1 MDFPSLLTGIALG
14 IGLAFALVVITERSR
29 S

>member
-14 IGLAFALVVITERSR
+14 IGLAFALVAYSDRGQV
-29 S
+29 